1 MNATPSYST
10 LDYAHADG
18 VAKITLSRPE
28 KLNSFTAD
36 MHAELKDALAKVATS
51 ENTRCLVLTGAGRGF
66 CAGQDLSDLD
76 MNALGDVVAEHYN
89 PLIKSITTLNVP
101 VIASVNG
108 VAAGAGANLA
118 LACDI
123 VLAAHSAKF
132 IQSFNHVGLIPDAGG
147 TWSLP
152 RLVGLPRAM
161 GLAMTGE
168 AVDAQTAEQWGM
180 IWRSVAD
187 DELADQTALLANQLA
202 NQATTGLAYTKQ
214 LLRQSLNHTLDEQLQ
229 LERDFQQAASQTAD
243 FKEGVDAFL
252 NKRKPHF
259 TGR

>member
-1 MNATPSYST
+1 MTTIPSYNT
-10 LDYAHADG
+10 IGYAESDG
-18 VAKITLSRPE
+18 VVTLTLNRPD
-28 KLNSFTAD
+28 KLNSFTAA
-36 MHAELKDALAKVATS
+36 MHSELKDALDKVATS
-51 ENTRCLVLTGAGRGF
+51 ESARCLVITGSGRGF

-76 MNALGDVVAEHYN
+76 LNALGDVVAEHYN
-89 PLIKSITTLNVP
+89 PLIKTITSLNMP

-123 VLAAHSAKF
+123 VLAAKSAKF
-132 IQSFNHVGLIPDAGG
+132 IQSFNHVGLVPDAGG

-152 RLVGLPRAM
+152 RLIGLPRAM
-161 GLAMTGE
+161 ALAMTGD
-168 AVDAQTAEQWGM
+168 AVSAQTAENWGM

-187 DELADQTALLANQLA
+187 DELAEQTATLANILA

-214 LLRQSLNHTLDEQLQ
+214 LLRQSLDHTLDEQLN

-243 FKEGVDAFL
+243 FREGVDAFL
-252 NKRKPHF
+252 NKRKPKF

>member
-214 LLRQSLNHTLDEQLQ
+214 LLRQSFNHTLDEQLQ